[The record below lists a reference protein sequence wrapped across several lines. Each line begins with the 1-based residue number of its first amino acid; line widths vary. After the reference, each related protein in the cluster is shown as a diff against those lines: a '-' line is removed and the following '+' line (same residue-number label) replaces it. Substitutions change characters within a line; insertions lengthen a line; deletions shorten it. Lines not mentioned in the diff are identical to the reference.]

1 MYIANSRATA
11 KLFFFFFLTRSVV
24 AVLHR
29 DTGVFGAWV
38 SPEETGRRV
47 PSETE
52 GQRGGDR
59 CRSRDS
65 RTDT

>member
-11 KLFFFFFLTRSVV
+11 KLFFFLTRSVV
-24 AVLHR
+24 AVLQR
-29 DTGVFGAWV
+29 DTGVFGAQV
-38 SPEETGRRV
+38 SPEGAGRRV

-65 RTDT
+65 GTDT